1 MEIKKG
7 ISQMAEYPNM
17 EINYVVPSDGKMYY
31 VLKDGELK
39 NGAVIATLDPK
50 RAVDESVLCDSIGVF
65 KEDGSVLI
73 DFDKKDIKKVT
84 DDLLLVVSGTPV
96 TSEVINAQAS
106 KNDATVSGTLKEN
119 QVSIVDTMMKE
130 MGITGSM
137 VFSDPFEEANI
148 YKVDSYNNKVGID
161 SSFIG
166 KSDKELFFHTNDVT
180 TQTTKINYT
189 EVDSLVSDNEPPT
202 IDNMP
207 VMNNEIESIDRNEL
221 KLDIGSDILDGFQKT
236 DEEKE
241 KKEENSQTDEIIE
254 NVNSKMENTS
264 EINEEKQE
272 AEFMNVDSTANVEE
286 PVISDDKDQVLD
298 NAIAVMK
305 KMIGETSKLN
315 EKIEKLEKE
324 LEEKNK
330 LLEAQESKKNELNS
344 LLTEANEVLE
354 NIDE

>member
-39 NGAVIATLDPK
+39 NGAIIATLDPK

-73 DFDKKDIKKVT
+73 DFNKKDIKKIT
-84 DDLLLVVSGTPV
+84 DDLLLAVNGNPIS
-96 TSEVINAQAS
+96 SEVVNAQAN
-106 KNDATVSGTLKEN
+106 KNDATVNSTMKEN
-119 QVSIVDTMMKE
+119 QITIVDNMMKE

-137 VFSDPFEEANI
+137 IFSDPFEEANV
-148 YKVDSYNNKVGID
+148 YKIDSYNNKVGID

-166 KSDKELFFHTNDVT
+166 KNDKELFFHTNDVT
-180 TQTTKINYT
+180 KQTTKINYG
-189 EVDSLVSDNEPPT
+189 EVDSLVTDNEAPT
-202 IDNMP
+202 IDSMP
-207 VMNNEIESIDRNEL
+207 VMNNEIESINQNEL
-221 KLDIGSDILDGFQKT
+221 KLDIGSDILDGFQKPE
-236 DEEKE
+236 EEKE
-241 KKEENSQTDEIIE
+241 EKNQADELIEDENNKTES
-254 NVNSKMENTS
+254 TS
-264 EINEEKQE
+264 EITEGKQD
-272 AEFMNVDSTANVEE
+272 AEIMEVDSSINTDG
-286 PVISDDKDQVLD
+286 PIISDNKDQVLD
-298 NAIAVMK
+298 NVIAVMK

-315 EKIEKLEKE
+315 EKIDKLEKE
-324 LEEKNK
+324 LEEKNRQ
-330 LLEAQESKKNELNS
+330 LEAQESKKNELSS

>member
-39 NGAVIATLDPK
+39 NGSIIATLDPK
-50 RAVDESVLCDSIGVF
+50 RAVDEKVLCDSIGVF

-73 DFDKKDIKKVT
+73 DFNKKDIKKIT
-84 DDLLLVVSGTPV
+84 NDLLLVVNACPISN
-96 TSEVINAQAS
+96 EVINAQAS
-106 KNDATVSGTLKEN
+106 RNDATASSTLKEN
-119 QVSIVDTMMKE
+119 QVSIVDAMMKE

-137 VFSDPFEEANI
+137 VFSNPFEEANV
-148 YKVDSYNNKVGID
+148 YKMDSYNNKVGID
-161 SSFIG
+161 CSFIG
-166 KSDKELFFHTNDVT
+166 KSDKELFFHTNDIN
-180 TQTTKINYT
+180 TQSTKINYT
-189 EVDSLVSDNEPPT
+189 EVDSLVSEKETPT
-202 IDNMP
+202 IDSIP
-207 VMNNEIESIDRNEL
+207 AMNNDIESMDQNEL
-221 KLDIGSDILDGFQKT
+221 KLDIGSDILDGFQKPESE
-236 DEEKE
+236 EEK
-241 KKEENSQTDEIIE
+241 SQADELIDDVNNKMESTDEI
-254 NVNSKMENTS
+254 V
-264 EINEEKQE
+264 EEKQD
-272 AEFMNVDSTANVEE
+272 AELMNVDSVHTVEE
-286 PVISDDKDQVLD
+286 AAVSENKDQVLD

>member
-96 TSEVINAQAS
+96 TSEVINAQANR
-106 KNDATVSGTLKEN
+106 NDATVSSTLKEN

-137 VFSDPFEEANI
+137 VFSDPFEEASI
-148 YKVDSYNNKVGID
+148 YKIDSYNNKVGID

-166 KSDKELFFHTNDVT
+166 KNDNELFFHTNDINT
-180 TQTTKINYT
+180 ETTKINYK

-202 IDNMP
+202 IDSMP
-207 VMNNEIESIDRNEL
+207 VMNNEIESIDQNEL

-236 DEEKE
+236 EEEKE
-241 KKEENSQTDEIIE
+241 EKSQADELIE
-254 NVNSKMENTS
+254 DVNNKMESTS
-264 EINEEKQE
+264 ELIEEKQE
-272 AEFMNVDSTANVEE
+272 AEFMNVESTTSTDE
-286 PVISDDKDQVLD
+286 PVISNNKDQVLD
-298 NAIAVMK
+298 DVIAVMK
-305 KMIGETSKLN
+305 KMIGETTKLN
-315 EKIEKLEKE
+315 EKIDRLEKE

-330 LLEAQESKKNELNS
+330 QLEAQESKKNELNS

>member
-39 NGAVIATLDPK
+39 NGAIIATLDPK
-50 RAVDESVLCDSIGVF
+50 RAVDENVLCDSIGVF

-73 DFDKKDIKKVT
+73 DFNKKDIKKVT

-106 KNDATVSGTLKEN
+106 KNDATVSSMLKEN

-148 YKVDSYNNKVGID
+148 YKIDSYNNKVGID

-166 KSDKELFFHTNDVT
+166 KSDKELFFHTNDVNA
-180 TQTTKINYT
+180 QTTKINYA
-189 EVDSLVSDNEPPT
+189 EGDSLISDKEPPT
-202 IDNMP
+202 IDSVP
-207 VMNNEIESIDRNEL
+207 VMDNEIESIDQNEL
-221 KLDIGSDILDGFQKT
+221 KLDIGSDILDGFQRSEETK
-236 DEEKE
+236 EEK
-241 KKEENSQTDEIIE
+241 SQADELIE
-254 NVNSKMENTS
+254 DVNNKMESTS
-264 EINEEKQE
+264 EIMEEKQN
-272 AEFMNVDSTANVEE
+272 AELMNVESTGNVGE
-286 PVISDDKDQVLD
+286 PISSDNKDQVLD

-324 LEEKNK
+324 LEEKNR